1 MPLKF
6 GVHIPT
12 CIEGMM
18 YPVPFARP
26 SDILPTAVL
35 CERLGY
41 DSVWGN
47 DHMTTQR
54 YVQREFPQP
63 PNFYEPLITFS
74 YVAAR
79 TTKLRI
85 ATGIIVLPMRGIPV
99 LAKQVATLD
108 QLSGGRVILG
118 VGTGAYREEYEA
130 LFPDAKNVHR
140 GTIVDEGMRAL
151 RLLFT
156 ERRATFH
163 GTYVHFEEIECF
175 PKPAQNPLPLYAGGN
190 HPEVRR
196 RAGEYAEG
204 WMPAVLSP
212 EEIKRGIED
221 IHRYAAKAGRDG
233 AKIDVAPQ
241 FAVSI
246 GRTHED
252 AVKRFHASQLYRHL
266 ESLKN
271 ATLREQ
277 TGGFEQRNLI
287 GSPEEICERIRIYV
301 EAGVT
306 TLSGMLFV
314 ASSVPEMQ
322 EAIELFA
329 LSGRETM
336 EAAAR
341 PELPH
346 HSGAGS
352 PTCVGDRQRLRL
364 RRPARDASMRGAI
377 SEGDR
382 AQPRRTPSTAV
393 KRPSRSPTPLSRST
407 PPRPAGGKRAA
418 PTQPGGSN
426 QRKLTAPV
434 WPLVQR

>member
-18 YPVPFARP
+18 YPIPFAKP
-26 SDILPTAVL
+26 ADILPTALL
-35 CERLGY
+35 CEHLGY

-54 YVQREFPQP
+54 YVQREFPEP

-79 TTKLRI
+79 TTRLRV

-118 VGTGAYREEYEA
+118 VGAGAYREEYEA

-156 ERRATFH
+156 ERNATFRGKH
-163 GTYVHFEEIECF
+163 VRFEDVQCF
-175 PKPAQNPLPLYAGGN
+175 PKPAQSPLPMYAGGN
-190 HPEVRR
+190 HAEVRR

-212 EEIKRGIED
+212 EEIKSGVDE
-221 IHRYAAKAGRDG
+221 IHRHAARAGRDG
-233 AKIDVAPQ
+233 SRVDIAPQ

-246 GRTHED
+246 GRTHDD
-252 AVKRFHASQLYRHL
+252 AIRRFRASQLFKHL
-266 ESLKN
+266 ESLKRS
-271 ATLREQ
+271 TLREQ
-277 TGGFEQRNLI
+277 QGGFEQRNLI
-287 GSPEEICERIRIYV
+287 GSPEEISERIRVYAD
-301 EAGVT
+301 AGVT

-314 ASSVPEMQ
+314 ANTVPEMQ
-322 EAIELFA
+322 EAIELF
-329 LSGRETM
+329 GREVIPNFT
-336 EAAAR
+336 
-341 PELPH
+341 
-346 HSGAGS
+346 
-352 PTCVGDRQRLRL
+352 
-364 RRPARDASMRGAI
+364 
-377 SEGDR
+377 
-382 AQPRRTPSTAV
+382 
-393 KRPSRSPTPLSRST
+393 
-407 PPRPAGGKRAA
+407 
-418 PTQPGGSN
+418 
-426 QRKLTAPV
+426 
-434 WPLVQR
+434 